1 MRSLNYAVYGAFL
14 ASLILAAIFF
24 VALRVNV
31 IANPL
36 PSNFSDFIPKAYIV
50 QSGSMQPAIGVG
62 SIVIVQKSDSYN
74 PNEVITFKNSPND
87 KNPTTHRI
95 HFKEYPEGVG
105 SSAEYLTA
113 GDANEEFDRNKVKEE
128 QIVGRVVFTL
138 PFAGYL
144 ADFAKGPQGF
154 ILLVIVPAT
163 IIIYEELK
171 FLRKEF
177 GKSFGKFWTKFRK
190 KKVNISINLLPP
202 QEVKSINKASILLPV
217 VGGFLVIASVS
228 LAYFFDLESSIGNI
242 LGAAASYGEKTSN
255 LYDSNDYTCP
265 GGASNT
271 AGTDFGNV
279 ILKKVGANL
288 EVDVVITGANPNQ
301 VYDIWVNQDPGG
313 CPLGAPTFPAAIATD
328 ASGNGGP
335 FSGSTPLLGAINF
348 WVSAVDTVVPI
359 QVLRSPAVQFP

>member
-1 MRSLNYAVYGAFL
+1 
-14 ASLILAAIFF
+14 
-24 VALRVNV
+24 
-31 IANPL
+31 
-36 PSNFSDFIPKAYIV
+36 
-50 QSGSMQPAIGVG
+50 MQPAIGVG

-105 SSAEYLTA
+105 GSAEYLTA

-217 VGGFLVIASVS
+217 VGGFLVIASLS

-271 AGTDFGNV
+271 AGTDLGNV

-301 VYDIWVNQDPGG
+301 VYDIWVYQDPGG

-335 FSGSTPLLGAINF
+335 FSGLTPLVGGALNF